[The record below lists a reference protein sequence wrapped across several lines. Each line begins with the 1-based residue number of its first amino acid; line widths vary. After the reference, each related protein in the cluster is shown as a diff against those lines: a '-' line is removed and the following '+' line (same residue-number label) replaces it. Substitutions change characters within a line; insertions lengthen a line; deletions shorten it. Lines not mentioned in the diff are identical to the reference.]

1 MWFVT
6 GERKYV
12 KKKIIIIGCI
22 ILALLCG
29 LVFYSCATSEYRGE
43 YYSEYPK
50 MVGDYVD
57 NNPQDDTYD
66 DFYGTFLFDYDG
78 YVAYCEKYDLVPRYS
93 SEESKY
99 IVHAMGT
106 YGWFY
111 DIYVKEVKIHEQRA
125 EVLIYYSIRGT
136 TTAGSDSEVFVIPV
150 DLSVT
155 SVLVETKEKDIVK
168 DSF

>member
-1 MWFVT
+1 M
-6 GERKYV
+6 
-12 KKKIIIIGCI
+12 KKKVIILGCI
-22 ILALLCG
+22 ILLVLCG
-29 LVFYSCATSEYRGE
+29 LIFYSCATSKYRGE

-50 MVGDYVD
+50 MVGNYVL

-78 YVAYCEKYDLVPRYS
+78 YVAYCEKYDLVPRYNS
-93 SEESKY
+93 RESKY
-99 IVHAMGT
+99 IVHAMST
-106 YGWFY
+106 AGWFY

-125 EVLIYYSIRGT
+125 EVLIYYSVRGAS
-136 TTAGSDSEVFVIPV
+136 TAEIDSEVFVIPV